1 MVLIVSCCERKIKL
15 ERGFAMLKHF
25 SIKSLFGRF
34 NYEINFSN
42 DGVNIITGPNGY
54 GKTTILKVLDS
65 IATQKWDY
73 FTSLDFKKI
82 NIITSKGEI
91 NISKTKDSIK
101 INDVKIPIRD
111 DKKKVDF
118 EDYLENSPFLEI
130 LDHNLIYDRR
140 VDRVFTFSELYYR
153 YTFSG
158 RVSPLSLRMA
168 SSEDDERIRKLGQ
181 VSDILGEVRFISAH
195 RLYLKKR
202 DRREGSKIVSVIDS
216 LPERL
221 KYLISETYNEYALTA
236 NSLDSTYPNRLLD
249 AKQGIDGNN
258 EYQELLRKAN
268 EKFSK
273 LKEYHLANLAMI
285 EKSEYNEKFSTA
297 LKIYFDDFYKKYEV
311 FKPLI
316 RKLDLFKQV
325 INNRFTYKKVCIS
338 KEKGFEVVDNKNSRK
353 VIELS
358 DLSSGEQQEIVLFF
372 DLIFNTK
379 PNYILLIDEP
389 EISLHILWQK
399 MFLDDLL
406 EIVRDSSINIIV
418 ATHSPQIIN
427 NHWDIQYDLGDINAK

>member
-1 MVLIVSCCERKIKL
+1 
-15 ERGFAMLKHF
+15 MLRYF
-25 SIKSLFGRF
+25 SIKGLFGRF
-34 NYEINFSN
+34 NYEINFSDN
-42 DGVNIITGPNGY
+42 GVNIITGPNGY

-91 NISKTKDSIK
+91 KIVKAKDSIK
-101 INDVKIPIRD
+101 INDVKIPVRED
-111 DKKKVDF
+111 RKKVDF
-118 EDYLENSPFLEI
+118 EDYIENAPFLEI
-130 LDHNLIYDRR
+130 LDNNLIYDRR

-158 RVSPLSLRMA
+158 GLSPLGMRLLR
-168 SSEDDERIRKLGQ
+168 SEDEQKIRILNQ
-181 VSDILGEVRFISAH
+181 ISDTLGEVRFISAH

-221 KYLISETYNEYALTA
+221 KNLISETYDEYALTA
-236 NSLDSTYPNRLLD
+236 NSLDSTYPNRLLE
-249 AKQGIDGNN
+249 AKLGIDGDD
-258 EYQELLRKAN
+258 EYQELLKMAN
-268 EKFSK
+268 AKFSK
-273 LKEYHLANLAMI
+273 LKEYRLANLAMI
-285 EKSEYNEKFSTA
+285 EKSEYNKKFSTA

-316 RKLDLFKQV
+316 RKLDLFKKV
-325 INNRFTYKKVCIS
+325 INNRFTYKKISIS
-338 KEKGFEVVDNKNSRK
+338 KEKGFEVVDNKNNK
-353 VIELS
+353 KIIELR

-399 MFLDDLL
+399 MFLDDLM
-406 EIVRDSSINIIV
+406 EIVKDSSINIIV

-427 NHWDIQYDLGDINAK
+427 NHWDIQYDLGEINAK